1 MLYIFTM
8 ETCSLS
14 YTILT
19 NIHNIMI
26 LKFNFRSNC
35 FQSETCKELHAIL
48 QTNFFIRNVAIPGRN
63 DETEKIT

>member
-1 MLYIFTM
+1 
-8 ETCSLS
+8 
-14 YTILT
+14 
-19 NIHNIMI
+19 MI